1 MTDAAHVDAID
12 MLARANKRSV
22 QEVEICMEELAHL
35 KAHARIQTY
44 LVVLTVSVSL
54 MCCAMRAS
62 VSCRRLPRHDW
73 RNRLRRQQS
82 PHSRTEKSF

>member
-12 MLARANKRSV
+12 MLARANNRSV

-44 LVVLTVSVSL
+44 LVVLTSKRVPDVL
-54 MCCAMRAS
+54 RDAS
-62 VSCRRLPRHDW
+62 KR
-73 RNRLRRQQS
+73 
-82 PHSRTEKSF
+82 